1 MWKAN
6 VNENATKIPLPN
18 LTKNSLFI
26 INSIGTKTDKEFI
39 YTSDKTVFVVD
50 DKFEFLHSF
59 EVASSIQE
67 ISTFM
72 GNLIVITDKEL
83 YVWKNGEIKKGTPI
97 TTDGF
102 TQVDDIDK
110 DGKLNLIISRDAFL
124 YNFEIE

>member
-1 MWKAN
+1 M
-6 VNENATKIPLPN
+6 
-18 LTKNSLFI
+18 S
-26 INSIGTKTDKEFI
+26 
-39 YTSDKTVFVVD
+39 

-102 TQVDDIDK
+102 AKVDDIDK